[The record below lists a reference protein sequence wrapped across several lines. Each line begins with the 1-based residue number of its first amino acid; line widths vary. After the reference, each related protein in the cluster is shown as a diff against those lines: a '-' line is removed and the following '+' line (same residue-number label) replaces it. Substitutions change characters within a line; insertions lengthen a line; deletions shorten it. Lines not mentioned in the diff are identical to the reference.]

1 MERQAGGG
9 QRACPH
15 RRRARAERP
24 VFLPCPPA
32 WDGPGCWVGTGVR
45 ARERERK
52 NTETALVEGQTD
64 RPAYRPRPQPSAV
77 PTPSL
82 ARPSEAKNKNVEKS
96 LYRLPGGKTGA
107 GTRALPGALS
117 PRINLHPKSMA
128 QRQDLQPGPP
138 PPRRWCSEGWQ
149 LRQAEA
155 AVDAGV
161 VRARVGQAQGLQEGP
176 AGGLALEGQLGLQ
189 VGDGQR
195 WAEATETRGEGDEAA
210 VDAGR
215 PPGLGGGA
223 PVRAPERFPQRVSC
237 QPAPTRS
244 LPTSAARGGPGWGR
258 GPSPGCAPP
267 RPHLPERGTGG
278 GDGREGPAGSSAGW
292 GPAQTLTRGPTAAGG
307 AGRQG
312 SMRRAGVDVRGRD

>member
-237 QPAPTRS
+237 QPVPTRS

-258 GPSPGCAPP
+258 GPSPGCAPLALTYLSGGQEEGMGGKGQLAPLLAGGLRRPSQEGPP
-267 RPHLPERGTGG
+267 RPGGRG
-278 GDGREGPAGSSAGW
+278 GRGRCEG
-292 GPAQTLTRGPTAAGG
+292 
-307 AGRQG
+307 QG
-312 SMRRAGVDVRGRD
+312 SM